1 MKLLGFLDEDAV
13 VLDMQARTKEDAVRE
28 LLQVT
33 IKRGGFPAQHL
44 EAVYRQVMER
54 EKRGTTGLGDGI
66 AIPHVRDCKE
76 INGLTGAF
84 GRVQGKN
91 KGIKYDAVAGNPV
104 NLVFLILG
112 GEGTGG
118 DHVKILKTLASLRQN
133 EHFLRFLREAKDQPS
148 VVDIIKEMAG
158 TLA

>member
-33 IKRGGFPAQHL
+33 IKHGGFPAQHL
-44 EAVYRQVMER
+44 ETVYRQVMER

-76 INGLTGAF
+76 IQGLTGAF
-84 GRVQGKN
+84 GRVQGK
-91 KGIKYDAVAGNPV
+91 KGIKYDAVDGNPV

-112 GEGTGG
+112 GEGTSGE
-118 DHVKILKTLASLRQN
+118 HVKILKTLASLRQN
-133 EHFLRFLREAKDQPS
+133 EHFLRFLREAKDQPA
-148 VVDIIKEMAG
+148 VVDVIKEMAG